1 MEDFSDYSAP
11 ELVKMLG
18 SRFKEYRLRAN
29 MTQKEVAEMAGLSV
43 LSVYRFEN
51 GTVTNISLST
61 FLLLMKAV
69 GCINDLNDLMPEQPE
84 SLYLY
89 SKKNKKVQRVR
100 KVLLWGE
107 EIGRLAWHDAR
118 KTSFFMYN
126 PEFLKGTLDIAPLAA
141 SIHNPLSTRAIF
153 GEAERIYQKLP
164 SFIADSLPDAWGNML
179 FEQWRRDNRLT
190 ERNVTSIEKLA
201 FIGKRGM
208 GALEFVPE
216 IKRGSLTGQ
225 IDIKALADLAEKI
238 ALEREKRLSSESHNA
253 RINGRVVKEEDVVNV
268 RILPDESLTLQ
279 SLIAVGTSAGGRQPK
294 GIIAIDRKTG
304 MIRSGQIDVE
314 PNLDYYIL
322 KFGDKARS
330 TAELEQTFYEMA
342 LAAGINMMESRLLEV
357 DGVKHFL
364 TKRFDRN
371 ETGKLHTQTLAA
383 MDPEADSYEKLFAI
397 CRKLHLPE
405 VDCQELYRRM
415 VFNILANNTD
425 DHNKNFTFIMD
436 RQGTWRLSP
445 AYDMTY
451 IFDTGGYLPNK
462 DHCLMIGGKLQG
474 ITRDDA
480 VQFARDNGIRRPDA
494 IIRDVAASLKE
505 FRSIATK
512 YGVSDEWT
520 GRVETTIIDH
530 LKAWG
535 EWEEDE

>member
-1 MEDFSDYSAP
+1 MKRSSSESHNARINGRVVSEF
-11 ELVKMLG
+11 G
-18 SRFKEYRLRAN
+18 TAN
-29 MTQKEVAEMAGLSV
+29 EVL
-43 LSVYRFEN
+43 
-51 GTVTNISLST
+51 
-61 FLLLMKAV
+61 
-69 GCINDLNDLMPEQPE
+69 
-84 SLYLY
+84 
-89 SKKNKKVQRVR
+89 
-100 KVLLWGE
+100 KVLLWGQ

-208 GALEFVPE
+208 GALEFLRPVGSKPAELERVPE
-216 IKRGSLTGQ
+216 IKRGSMTGQ

-238 ALEREKRLSSESHNA
+238 ALERE
-253 RINGRVVKEEDVVNV
+253 NV

-304 MIRSGQIDVE
+304 VIRSGQIDVE

-330 TAELEQTFYEMA
+330 TAELEQTYYEMA

-357 DGVKHFL
+357 DGTNHFL

-383 MDPEADSYEKLFAI
+383 MDPEADTYEKLFAV

-494 IIRDVAASLKE
+494 IIRDVVASLKQ
-505 FRSIATK
+505 FRTIATK

-535 EWEEDE
+535 EWDEDE

>member
-1 MEDFSDYSAP
+1 M
-11 ELVKMLG
+11 
-18 SRFKEYRLRAN
+18 
-29 MTQKEVAEMAGLSV
+29 
-43 LSVYRFEN
+43 
-51 GTVTNISLST
+51 
-61 FLLLMKAV
+61 
-69 GCINDLNDLMPEQPE
+69 
-84 SLYLY
+84 
-89 SKKNKKVQRVR
+89 
-100 KVLLWGE
+100 
-107 EIGRLAWHDAR
+107 
-118 KTSFFMYN
+118 
-126 PEFLKGTLDIAPLAA
+126 
-141 SIHNPLSTRAIF
+141 
-153 GEAERIYQKLP
+153 
-164 SFIADSLPDAWGNML
+164 
-179 FEQWRRDNRLT
+179 
-190 ERNVTSIEKLA
+190 
-201 FIGKRGM
+201 
-208 GALEFVPE
+208 
-216 IKRGSLTGQ
+216 TGQ

-238 ALEREKRLSSESHNA
+238 AMERE
-253 RINGRVVKEEDVVNV
+253 NV

-304 MIRSGQIDVE
+304 VIRSGQIDVE

-330 TAELEQTFYEMA
+330 SAELEQAFYEMA

-357 DGVKHFL
+357 DGTNHFL

-383 MDPEADSYEKLFAI
+383 MDPEADSYEKLFAV

-494 IIRDVAASLKE
+494 IIRDVVASLKQ
-505 FRSIATK
+505 FRTIATK

-520 GRVETTIIDH
+520 GRVETTIIGH

-535 EWEEDE
+535 EWDKPELPEFSMNGHSVSNIRMEQAYKGNYHLLAEIDGKERKFVIGKNKEDFALIEKTGIANLTPDQLQAMVEKYFFS

>member
-1 MEDFSDYSAP
+1 
-11 ELVKMLG
+11 
-18 SRFKEYRLRAN
+18 
-29 MTQKEVAEMAGLSV
+29 MTEVL
-43 LSVYRFEN
+43 
-51 GTVTNISLST
+51 
-61 FLLLMKAV
+61 
-69 GCINDLNDLMPEQPE
+69 
-84 SLYLY
+84 
-89 SKKNKKVQRVR
+89 KVF
-100 KVLLWGE
+100 LWGQ

-179 FEQWRRDNRLT
+179 FEQWRKDNRLSG
-190 ERNVTSIEKLA
+190 RNVTSIEKLA
-201 FIGKRGM
+201 FIGRRGM

-216 IKRGSLTGQ
+216 IKRGPMDGQ

-238 ALEREKRLSSESHNA
+238 AIEREN
-253 RINGRVVKEEDVVNV
+253 VK
-268 RILPDESLTLQ
+268 ILPDESLTLQ

-304 MIRSGQIDVE
+304 VIRSGQIDVE

-330 TAELEQTFYEMA
+330 TAELEQAYYEMA
-342 LAAGINMMESRLLEV
+342 TSAGINMMESRLLQV
-357 DGVKHFL
+357 DGVNHFL
-364 TKRFDRN
+364 TRRFDRN

-383 MDPEADSYEKLFAI
+383 MDPEADSYEKLFAV

-405 VDCQELYRRM
+405 VDCQELFRRM

-425 DHNKNFTFIMD
+425 DHHKNVTFVMD

-462 DHCLMIGGKLQG
+462 DHCLMIGGKLQN
-474 ITRDDA
+474 ITRED
-480 VQFARDNGIRRPDA
+480 VIQFARDNGIRRPDA
-494 IIRDVAASLKE
+494 IIRDVVESLKP
-505 FRSIATK
+505 FRTIATK
-512 YGVSDEWT
+512 YGVAEQWA
-520 GRVETTIIDH
+520 GRVEATISGH
-530 LKAWG
+530 LRAWG
-535 EWEEDE
+535 EFQEDVVPEQSINGHSVAGVRIEQAYKGNYHLLATIDGRERKFVISKNREEFSLIEKTGITNLSAEQLLAMVTKYFI